1 MNSYNRSSVRQ
12 HIEGEGSQIRDK
24 VIPSILSDVSDR
36 HDLRV
41 NQSLLQ
47 GWLYVFTHLVFLAT
61 QAALYLF
68 FYIYS
73 LVSFVAFIRVL
84 GTCYGKETSR
94 FCQAQNFEASFFCTA
109 HFITSACSFNIGLAL
124 LLGIRSLDPRSRAR
138 TTPALTWCWR
148 QLWSQ
153 TSCSAMS
160 RSQYRPLTFS
170 DKHWNV
176 WWNLAS

>member
-1 MNSYNRSSVRQ
+1 MSCQCWDVLCLHQEVSPDL
-12 HIEGEGSQIRDK
+12 IRDN
-24 VIPSILSDVSDR
+24 P
-36 HDLRV
+36 
-41 NQSLLQ
+41 LQ
-47 GWLYVFTHLVFLAT
+47 GPMQFFAVNIKPIHGACLVL
-61 QAALYLF
+61 LISMLCF
-68 FYIYS
+68 FFIFIPWS
-73 LVSFVAFIRVL
+73 AFGAFVRVL